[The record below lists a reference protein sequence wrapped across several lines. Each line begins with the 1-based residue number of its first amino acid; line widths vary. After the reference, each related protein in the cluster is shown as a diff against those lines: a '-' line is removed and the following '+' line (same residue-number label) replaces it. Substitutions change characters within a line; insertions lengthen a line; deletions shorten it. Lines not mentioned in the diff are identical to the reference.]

1 MRSNFYRTNYALAG
15 GLTLA
20 AFTAV
25 ALDIILVGPLSI
37 LEQRIAPAIDYR
49 ALPDLAS
56 PMLALSY
63 LGSTAVVAI
72 VAGFIAL
79 VLLCERLPR
88 PAIMLGAAVYGGM
101 FFNAALKQVF
111 QRARPIVEDP
121 LLLLPSYTSY
131 SFPSG
136 HAMASTLLYASL
148 AILAAHAL
156 QRRAARILVM
166 VCAGLLIAAIG
177 ASRVY
182 LGVHYL
188 TDVLAGV
195 LVAVAWLL
203 LCHTFVYA
211 ERERGSLRPD

>member
-1 MRSNFYRTNYALAG
+1 MRSNFYRTNYALTG

-25 ALDIILVGPLSI
+25 ALDIILAGPLSAF
-37 LEQRIAPAIDYR
+37 EQRIAPAIDYR

-88 PAIMLGAAVYGGM
+88 PAFMLGAAVYGGM

-121 LLLLPSYTSY
+121 LLLLPSY

-211 ERERGSLRPD
+211 ERERGSPRPD